1 MTEIYLHF
9 LFAHYGLH
17 GNAPLVA
24 RLLVL
29 LLLAVVLDIVLR
41 ILLAV
46 NPANMFQLLVS
57 RTRVYQNLY
66 LRGFRAGCERN
77 VQLPECDR
85 PYGVSALPRSAG
97 AHGVLA
103 VPARRPRRTRRC

>member
-9 LFAHYGLH
+9 LFVHYGLY

-41 ILLAV
+41 VLSV
-46 NPANMFQLLVS
+46 SPASMFQLLVS
-57 RTRVYQNLY
+57 RSRVYQNLY

-85 PYGVSALPRSAG
+85 PYGVSALPRSAD

-103 VPARRPRRTRRC
+103 VLVRRPRRKRRC